1 MPPLPR
7 KDEGMKVSLSGMLKR
22 LPMNKYESFGV
33 EEFLKHYT
41 EAKEAHEKGDQ
52 QTVSEFFKLYVT

>member
-1 MPPLPR
+1 
-7 KDEGMKVSLSGMLKR
+7 MKVSLSGMLKR